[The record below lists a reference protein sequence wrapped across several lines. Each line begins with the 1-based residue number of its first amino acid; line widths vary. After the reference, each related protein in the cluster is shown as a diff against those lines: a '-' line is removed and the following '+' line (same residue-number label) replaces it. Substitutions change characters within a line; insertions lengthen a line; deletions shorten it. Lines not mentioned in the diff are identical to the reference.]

1 VPRLETEI
9 TEITTGLGALGYD
22 VLTALRE
29 PPPQFANVQTSNW
42 DNLRRAYEGGGHET
56 LFTTAW
62 SNGRALLLA
71 VNGLRGRLPIRV
83 EWKGPEKQ
91 VEQDPV
97 PADLRI
103 DNVFLVSVKTRSSL
117 LWNRS
122 PAQVFLRQ
130 SQATHWYAETAP
142 AEYQALY
149 DAARTL
155 DAALSDL
162 PRDVTALTRADGARL
177 STYLAS
183 RQWPPSLGELYLD
196 MAHACANRSA
206 ERWNLELPTA
216 AQRERAAWW
225 LLRLGPAPYFLL
237 GDSATAPLR
246 IRIETPW
253 DWRQRFEFL
262 GLEIDPALDSGQP
275 QVNWT
280 LRVRDRLSDEVRDT
294 EGYVEIRWSHG
305 RFHGHP
311 EAKVQLRTRHE
322 LVPGYSQLS

>member
-1 VPRLETEI
+1 MPRLETEI

-29 PPPQFANVQTSNW
+29 PPPQFVNVQASNW
-42 DNLRRAYEGGGHET
+42 DNLRRAYEDGGHET

-103 DNVFLVSVKTRSSL
+103 DNVFLVSVKTRSSV

-130 SQATHWYAETAP
+130 SQATHWYSETAP
-142 AEYQALY
+142 AQYQALY
-149 DAARTL
+149 DAARSL
-155 DAALSDL
+155 DAELSAL
-162 PRDVTALTRADGARL
+162 PRDVTQLARPDGARL
-177 STYLAS
+177 AAHLGS
-183 RQWPPSLGELYLD
+183 REWPAPLGELYRD
-196 MAHACANRSA
+196 MAHQSARRSA
-206 ERWNLELPTA
+206 ELWNETLPTT

-237 GDSATAPLR
+237 GDSAAAPLR

-262 GLEIDPALDSGQP
+262 GLEIEPALDSGQP

-280 LRVRDRLSDEVRDT
+280 LRVRDRLTGETLDT
-294 EGYVEIRWSHG
+294 AGYVEIRWSHG
-305 RFHGHP
+305 RFRGHP

-322 LVPGYSQLS
+322 SVPGYSPLI